1 MNYYISDL
9 HLFHNKILTL
19 QNTNRPFTSIEEMH
33 EKIKREWNKKVTYQ
47 DKVYLTEIA
56 NFLEKLPWKIFLVTG
71 NDDIFN
77 VRNKEF
83 CKAFEWIRP
92 YAEIRDNGRK
102 VVLFHYPI
110 QEWNGFF
117 RDAYHVHGHVHAEAI
132 EQIPGRY
139 NACCDVNDFT
149 PQSLDELIAKAEK

>member
-1 MNYYISDL
+1 MALLAGFISLIQEILPISSIFFSVVRIHFLYTQTIRGMEL
-9 HLFHNKILTL
+9 HRI
-19 QNTNRPFTSIEEMH
+19 
-33 EKIKREWNKKVTYQ
+33 
-47 DKVYLTEIA
+47 
-56 NFLEKLPWKIFLVTG
+56 
-71 NDDIFN
+71 
-77 VRNKEF
+77 
-83 CKAFEWIRP
+83 
-92 YAEIRDNGRK
+92 NGRK

-149 PQSLDELIAKAEK
+149 PQSLDELIAKAEI

>member
-47 DKVYLTEIA
+47 DKVYILGDVGMYHETEIA
-56 NFLEKLPWKIFLVTG
+56 NFLEKLPGKKFLVTG
-71 NDDIFN
+71 NHDIFN

-83 CKAFEWIRP
+83 CKAFEFR
-92 YAEIRDNGRK
+92 YGR
-102 VVLFHYPI
+102 
-110 QEWNGFF
+110 
-117 RDAYHVHGHVHAEAI
+117 
-132 EQIPGRY
+132 
-139 NACCDVNDFT
+139 
-149 PQSLDELIAKAEK
+149 